1 MRCVG
6 FYLALLAITSS
17 GSEICP
23 ENTEQTDELRKKFLD
38 LHNDFRSKLA
48 KGLVKNK
55 LLYNETALQASAMR
69 KLGSDLNQ
77 QFAAERAVTKWW
89 EEFTRHGNHWDN
101 VYTTELHENGSL
113 EHYAQIAWSRTTHIG
128 CAVQDCSSSSM
139 VVCRYKPTGKRLNDV
154 IYEVGDTCSACPR
167 GTICEQQTGLCV

>member
-1 MRCVG
+1 MDE
-6 FYLALLAITSS
+6 SQ
-17 GSEICP
+17 EI
-23 ENTEQTDELRKKFLD
+23 KKYD
-38 LHNDFRSKLA
+38 C
-48 KGLVKNK
+48 
-55 LLYNETALQASAMR
+55 
-69 KLGSDLNQ
+69 
-77 QFAAERAVTKWW
+77 AAERDALHVAKKCMNIRTPCKWLHGYGENIARVMAVTKWW
-89 EEFTRHGNHWDN
+89 EEFTRHGNHRDN